1 MTRSIRVE
9 PVVALPLGED
19 AAELTDLLWPGR
31 CQTCGEALQPDGGA
45 SRSGAANGSAGAPD
59 EIVVA
64 VDEGASFAVASLH
77 HRRCRSPEWRVPS
90 DGAER
95 GRQDFVT
102 TSTALVMLPL
112 TLPGAGGPT
121 PTVLVNP
128 SLERLSLNPGA
139 RPPWRISLARYQA
152 AGLRAPGR
160 DAVPSTPVPGSWWDL
175 DDEDV
180 LTLHLVTSH
189 PESYQVRVLDPGH
202 LAHLDE
208 RPQLLL
214 AVTHAIDPERLHDLD
229 DLAVAMITGRVLC
242 GWIPPR

>member
-77 HRRCRSPEWRVPS
+77 HRRCRSPEWRVTG
-90 DGAER
+90 DGPDPAR
-95 GRQDFVT
+95 PDYVT
-102 TSTALVMLPL
+102 TSASLVMLPL
-112 TLPGAGGPT
+112 TLPGTSGLT
-121 PTVLVNP
+121 PTILVNP
-128 SLERLSLNPGA
+128 SLERLSLNPGS
-139 RPPWRISLARYQA
+139 RPPWRISLSRYQA

-160 DAVPSTPVPGSWWDL
+160 DPVPSTPVPNCWWDL
-175 DDEDV
+175 DGDQ
-180 LTLHLVTSH
+180 LTLQVETTY
-189 PESYQVRVLDPGH
+189 PETFQLQVLDPRDLDD
-202 LAHLDE
+202 LAE
-208 RPQLLL
+208 RPPLLL
-214 AVTHAIDPERLHDLD
+214 AVTHAIDPERFTDLD

-242 GWIPPR
+242 GWIASA